1 MLPALGADSNSWTV
15 SGYSGGAFTADHFTM
30 INSAKI
36 KGMASFGGGPFG
48 QIFIHDNKATLNVL
62 MKQVL
67 NNWMNKWLIQQSS

>member
-36 KGMASFGGGPFG
+36 KGMASFCGGPFG
-48 QIFIHDNKATLNVL
+48 QMFHMDNMDNLKTLNATYEA
-62 MKQVL
+62 
-67 NNWMNKWLIQQSS
+67 SA